1 MYVEAGLT
9 GDGRSVT
16 ARVRGARAGE
26 RQAWDALVEQYAPL
40 VWSICQR
47 NRMSDAE
54 AQDISQNVWLKL
66 VQQLSKLRDPVALPG
81 WLITTTQRECCQ
93 FVRAAHRAGAHVL
106 PDAESIPGQ
115 TGMVEQELLAA
126 ELHAALREAFGQLP
140 PGCQQLLALLI
151 RDPPVPYAT
160 ISAQLHIPVG
170 SIGPS
175 RSRCL
180 DRLRRHPAVAA
191 LISSET
197 QGGVSTRRATSQRSP
212 TIGAAPTTGKGFPW
226 KVS

>member
-1 MYVEAGLT
+1 MNVEAGLT

-106 PDAESIPGQ
+106 PD
-115 TGMVEQELLAA
+115 
-126 ELHAALREAFGQLP
+126 
-140 PGCQQLLALLI
+140 
-151 RDPPVPYAT
+151 
-160 ISAQLHIPVG
+160 G